1 MNTHLV
7 ITLVGADRPGIV
19 ERLAQAVLD
28 QQGEWIDSRMANLGG
43 QFAGILRVALPAERR
58 DALKRALESFD
69 GLQVSIA
76 ETGAPLPP
84 EQGCRLQLLG
94 QDRPGIVHRVT
105 RELAH
110 SGASVEDMETE
121 IVEASMSGE
130 KLFKAR
136 IELRLADGQTVDALR
151 ERLETIADELIVD
164 IEFD

>member
-28 QQGEWIDSRMANLGG
+28 HQGEWIDSRMANLGG

-58 DALKRALESFD
+58 DALKQALEAFD
-69 GLQVSIA
+69 GLQVNIA
-76 ETGAPLPP
+76 ETGEPVA
-84 EQGCRLQLLG
+84 EQGYRLQLLG